1 MDKNIKV
8 NLGDQA
14 VKGAVLGALAYFGDQ
29 AGLGAEQVAVLL
41 PVALVALAWVS
52 TKIGDKGTTALFS
65 VINQVADAQ
74 AKKKSK

>member
-1 MDKNIKV
+1 MDKNLKV

-41 PVALVALAWVS
+41 PVVLVALAWES

-74 AKKKSK
+74 AKKKGK

>member
-1 MDKNIKV
+1 MDKNLKV

-29 AGLGAEQVAVLL
+29 AGLGAEKVAVLL
-41 PVALVALAWVS
+41 PVVLVALAWVS

-74 AKKKSK
+74 AKKKGK

>member
-41 PVALVALAWVS
+41 PVVLVALGWVS